1 MKLKLYALTA
11 ILTSGIVFSQIKKN
25 DTLPCGGRLEDP
37 VVNKIVDAYGN
48 KPEKPK
54 KTFTKNRYA
63 YCGTEL
69 MKEFEKT
76 VCDHAKTVL
85 KDYPFLVDEMKKLAK
100 DHSDYLKSD
109 LFWMDRKKDTKDKSL
124 QRYRE
129 EALKKWMLKGN
140 HSYFSMVI
148 ISDITDDR
156 YEKIT
161 LTVRLP
167 KQVITKHYK
176 LLSKT

>member
-25 DTLPCGGRLEDP
+25 DTLPCGGRLED
-37 VVNKIVDAYGN
+37 
-48 KPEKPK
+48 
-54 KTFTKNRYA
+54 
-63 YCGTEL
+63 
-69 MKEFEKT
+69 EKT

-140 HSYFSMVI
+140 HSYFSVVI

-161 LTVRLP
+161 LTIRLP